1 MGPCAS
7 SSDCAWVGSP
17 ADEEEDIST
26 AHDKKLLDDLAAEL
40 PGSVLIGDDDVLAG
54 IGHDEAEWAPVGKPL
69 AAVRAVSADE
79 VERVVR
85 ACARLAVPIVVR
97 GAGTG
102 LSGGANATDGCLVL
116 DVSGMNRILEID
128 SENLLAVVE
137 PGVVNNDL
145 KAAVAQ
151 HGLWY
156 PPDPASAPW
165 STIGGNV
172 ATNAGGLCCLKYGVT
187 RDYVLGIEAVMGGP
201 AGEYGTRVRLGR
213 RTTKGVSGYD
223 LTGLF
228 VGSEGTFGVITRIT
242 LRLRPAPAA
251 DPRTVVGAFNGLV
264 EAGAAVAL
272 CTRRGLQPAAL
283 ELLDRSCM
291 EAVEEWK
298 HLGIEPGAA
307 ALLLA
312 RIDTPGDAGDT
323 DARAVAEAFTDA
335 GALWAEQST
344 DAVEAEALF
353 EVRRLAYPALERLGP
368 VLTEDICVP
377 RSEVSSMLAR
387 IEEIGVRHGVR
398 IATIAHAGDGNLH
411 PLLITPPGDEV
422 ARRAAQAA
430 FEELLEAAIAAGG
443 TVTGEHGVGLLKR
456 GGMERELGP
465 EVCAI
470 QRAVKDTLDPLH
482 LFNPGKVTG
491 DPQTHRPGR

>member
-1 MGPCAS
+1 MLNGL
-7 SSDCAWVGSP
+7 
-17 ADEEEDIST
+17 DE
-26 AHDKKLLDDLAAEL
+26 AL
-40 PGSVLIGDDDVLAG
+40 PGLTLIEDGDVLSG
-54 IGHDEAEWAPVGKPL
+54 LSHDDAEWAPVGRAL
-69 AAVRAVSADE
+69 AAVRVTDAGE
-79 VERVVR
+79 VQQVVR
-85 ACARLAVPIVVR
+85 ACAALSVPVVTR

-116 DVSGMNRILEID
+116 DLSRMNRILEID
-128 SENLLAVVE
+128 TENLLAVVQ

-145 KAAVAQ
+145 KAAVAE

-172 ATNAGGLCCLKYGVT
+172 STNAGGLCCLKYGVT
-187 RDYVLGIEAVMGGP
+187 RDYVLGLEAVMGGP
-201 AGEYGTRVRLGR
+201 AGEYGSRVRFGR

-223 LTGLF
+223 LTSLF
-228 VGSEGTFGVITRIT
+228 VGSEGTFGVITEIT

-251 DPRTVVGAFNGLV
+251 EPRTVVGAFDGLV
-264 EAGAAVAL
+264 AAGAAVAL

-283 ELLDRSCM
+283 ELLDRHCM
-291 EAVEEWK
+291 QAVEDWK

-312 RIDTPGDAGDT
+312 RIDAPGDAG
-323 DARAVAEAFTDA
+323 AAEAAAVAEAFADA

-353 EVRRLAYPALERLGP
+353 DVRRLAYPALERLGP

-377 RSEVSSMLAR
+377 RSAVPAMLATV
-387 IEEIGVRHGVR
+387 EEIGQRHGVR

-411 PLLITPPGDEV
+411 PLLITPPGDAE

-430 FEELLEAAIAAGG
+430 FEELLGAAVAAGG

-456 GGMERELGP
+456 GGMRQELGP
-465 EVCAI
+465 EVCAV
-470 QRAVKDTLDPLH
+470 QRAVKNTLDPLD
-482 LFNPGKVTG
+482 LFNPGKVVG
-491 DPQTHRPGR
+491 DPDAN